1 MEFEDALRYIS
12 SEEWVSGSAK
22 DERLRKSVLK
32 TLLPASRTAEGR
44 ATIGASPH
52 AVEGISSFL
61 REPTLCLQPVGT
73 LSIRLLRNLC
83 ARSPPNQH
91 RAAAASVHDIVLDSI
106 QPHVAAAS
114 AVPGD
119 DKDCKP
125 SGGDGSRTAVDD
137 ERSKSSEPKMHPFV
151 ATAVEFLCN
160 FATGNAENADLIWK
174 RAFPE
179 TMFLILECSDPAVVS
194 AGTALLHNC
203 IAATPQRAS
212 DLVCVW
218 NEVDGKGRSFAELL
232 ISRLHAE
239 SGASDLEEHET
250 FSWSF
255 MVIRRLVAV
264 GLLREV
270 FNAVG
275 PPLEMIR
282 SQSGVS
288 VSPYQT
294 TLLCVLDAAISKY
307 AENEGRADAAFE
319 IPDSSMPFFTQ
330 LIVVS
335 WAIRDGTSLRLS
347 FSIAGSVML
356 LMPGFAFLRDFK
368 LQCTTVAVNVLKDM
382 HEQAHGV
389 PATDGDEWNS
399 FAGLRGTAVRLIA
412 LSCDRDEEMQDLVRT
427 SDGLVAVLSA
437 LSYEKDTSINPFLRE
452 WAVMAVRNL
461 CLGNAKNAEVINMLE
476 LVDVQ
481 TNQAVLERAGL
492 EAFMDSSS
500 GRPRLRVRPHVG

>member
-12 SEEWVSGSAK
+12 SEEWVSGSAR
-22 DERLRKSVLK
+22 DERLRKCVLK

-52 AVEGISSFL
+52 AIEGISSIL
-61 REPTLCLQPVGT
+61 REPSLCMQPVGS
-73 LSIRLLRNLC
+73 LSMRLLRNLC

-91 RAAAASVHDIVLDSI
+91 RAATARVHDIVLDSI
-106 QPHVAAAS
+106 QPYVAAAS
-114 AVPGD
+114 AKSGEDKRGD
-119 DKDCKP
+119 AP
-125 SGGDGSRTAVDD
+125 GGDGTCAADD
-137 ERSKSSEPKMHPFV
+137 ERSESSRPEIYPFV

-179 TMFLILECSDPAVVS
+179 TMFLILESSDPAVVS

-239 SGASDLEEHET
+239 SGASETEELET

-255 MVIRRLVAV
+255 MVVRRLVSV

-275 PPLEMIR
+275 PTLEMIR
-282 SQSGVS
+282 TQCGVS

-307 AENEGRADAAFE
+307 AENERRADAMFE

-356 LMPGFAFLRDFK
+356 LMPSFEFLRDFK

-382 HEQAHGV
+382 HEHARGV

-399 FAGLRGTAVRLIA
+399 YIGLRGAAVRLIA

-461 CLGNAKNAEVINMLE
+461 CLGNAKNADVINMLE

-481 TNQAVLERAGL
+481 TNKDVLERAGL

-500 GRPRLRVRPHVG
+500 GRPRLRVRPHVA